1 MSSLTIREEALCSEA
16 RLYLTH
22 PCMTFIRSASLCA
35 FHLERKNHKIKD
47 GTCPFRFTPFARQ
60 FVALL
65 VPLSQGQAA
74 AAASAATSAAVRA
87 HVPVPSQDA
96 IKEAI
101 LKRKKL
107 ALLKRL
113 DGGEDAA
120 DDDVVED

>member
-1 MSSLTIREEALCSEA
+1 M
-16 RLYLTH
+16 
-22 PCMTFIRSASLCA
+22 
-35 FHLERKNHKIKD
+35 
-47 GTCPFRFTPFARQ
+47 
-60 FVALL
+60 
-65 VPLSQGQAA
+65 
-74 AAASAATSAAVRA
+74 ASAATSAEVRA

-120 DDDVVED
+120 DGEIED

>member
-1 MSSLTIREEALCSEA
+1 MFPIFFVRYVCS
-16 RLYLTH
+16 
-22 PCMTFIRSASLCA
+22 
-35 FHLERKNHKIKD
+35 
-47 GTCPFRFTPFARQ
+47 RFFAPHSC
-60 FVALL
+60 LD
-65 VPLSQGQAA
+65 VPQGQAA

-120 DDDVVED
+120 DDVED

>member
-1 MSSLTIREEALCSEA
+1 
-16 RLYLTH
+16 
-22 PCMTFIRSASLCA
+22 MTFTAQQQHLDRA
-35 FHLERKNHKIKD
+35 FFSR
-47 GTCPFRFTPFARQ
+47 PWRRFSRH
-60 FVALL
+60 VLR
-65 VPLSQGQAA
+65 QGQAA

-96 IKEAI
+96 IREAI

-120 DDDVVED
+120 DDVED